1 MTDQSAVPDTGDRL
15 AKVIARSGL
24 CSRRDA
30 ETWITEGR
38 VVVNGKKVI
47 TPAFNVTARD
57 KITVD
62 GAPLAAR
69 QGTRVWLYHKPAGL
83 VVTEKDPEGR
93 DTIFEALETHGLP
106 RVVTVGRLDINTEG
120 LILLTNDGGLKRVLE
135 LPATGWLRRYRVRAH
150 GSVTQAAL
158 DRLKDGIEIDG
169 IKYGSIEA
177 TLERDQGSNVWLV
190 MALREGKNREVKNV
204 LGALGLEVNRLIRV
218 SYGPFQLGDIPVGG
232 IETVKASTLRDQ
244 LGKKLADAADVDF
257 DSEMPEANALVGKP
271 TRDRLTGRGTN
282 TVEIARQ
289 RFRFT
294 DHAEK
299 TEEEV
304 RAERPRQDRPGR
316 FDARKSVPK
325 RFDDTPEE
333 EMAPPRRIIFDDG
346 REEDFVQKRSG
357 KATTWR
363 DPDDQPARTFGQ
375 RPERPAK
382 PARTPRAEG
391 ASRPARSDGPP
402 RPSRDAAGK
411 PRGDFKG
418 PKREFGD
425 RPARPTSKAVSG
437 RVAAAKSYGERPRGP
452 RPEGDFAD
460 RPKRDYDKPQ
470 GARPSGAAGRPERA
484 FTGTP
489 RGPRRNDAG
498 ADAPKRAYAPRTRP
512 DNERPG
518 ADGPK
523 RAYAPRT
530 RPDNERG
537 GNDRPARDFA
547 PRTRPDSER
556 GEGARATPNRPGRNF
571 SEKPKSFRPDSGRP
585 QRADRPVGDRP
596 ARSFSDKASR
606 PGRDALGLESKTYG
620 KPKSR
625 PDGKPYPK
633 RDGAAPARGPKPGGF
648 GKPAFGG
655 GRPAGGAGRPAG
667 GAGRPSGG
675 GRPAGGAGR
684 PSGGAR
690 PTGGAG
696 RPSGPRRPKS

>member
-1 MTDQSAVPDTGDRL
+1 MTDQPAVPDTGDRL

-30 ETWITEGR
+30 EAWITEGR
-38 VVVNGKKVI
+38 VVVNGKTVQ

-57 KITVD
+57 KIIVD

-93 DTIFEALETHGLP
+93 ETIFEALEVHSLP

-150 GSVTQAAL
+150 GTVTQAAL

-218 SYGPFQLGDIPVGG
+218 SYGPFQLNDIPVGG

-257 DSEMPEANALVGKP
+257 DSEMPEANALIGKP

-316 FDARKSVPK
+316 FDSRRPAPK
-325 RFDDTPEE
+325 KFDDRPDED
-333 EMAPPRRIIFDDG
+333 APPPRRVIFDDG
-346 REEDFVQKRSG
+346 REEVFVQKRFKST
-357 KATTWR
+357 AFR
-363 DPDDQPARTFGQ
+363 DPDDQSAKTFGQ
-375 RPERPAK
+375 RPAK
-382 PARTPRAEG
+382 PARAPRADG
-391 ASRPARSDGPP
+391 ASRPARSDGP
-402 RPSRDAAGK
+402 AK

-418 PKREFGD
+418 GPKRDFGD
-425 RPARPTSKAVSG
+425 RSARPTSKAVG
-437 RVAAAKSYGERPRGP
+437 ARVAASKSFGERPR
-452 RPEGDFAD
+452 
-460 RPKRDYDKPQ
+460 RDD
-470 GARPSGAAGRPERA
+470 AAGVRPDRA

-498 ADAPKRAYAPRTRP
+498 AERA
-512 DNERPG
+512 
-518 ADGPK
+518 
-523 RAYAPRT
+523 
-530 RPDNERG
+530 
-537 GNDRPARDFA
+537 FA
-547 PRTRPDSER
+547 PRTRPDHERPGAERPQREYTPRTRPDSEH
-556 GEGARATPNRPGRNF
+556 GDGARIAPNRPGRNF
-571 SEKPKSFRPDSGRP
+571 SEKPRSFRPDGGRP
-585 QRADRPVGDRP
+585 QRTDRPAGDRP
-596 ARSFSDKASR
+596 ARSFADKPGR

-620 KPKSR
+620 KPKTRS
-625 PDGKPYPK
+625 DGKPYPK

-648 GKPAFGG
+648 GKPG
-655 GRPAGGAGRPAG
+655 GRPAGGAGRPTGGAGRPAG

-675 GRPAGGAGR
+675 AGR
-684 PSGGAR
+684 PSGGPR

-696 RPSGPRRPKS
+696 RPSGPRRPKY